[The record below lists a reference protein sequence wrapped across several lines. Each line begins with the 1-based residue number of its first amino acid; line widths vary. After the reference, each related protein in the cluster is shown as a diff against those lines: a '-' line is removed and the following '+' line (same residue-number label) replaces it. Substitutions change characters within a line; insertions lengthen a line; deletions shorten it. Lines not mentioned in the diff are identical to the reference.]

1 MIRGLWSLLLALG
14 LVSVAA
20 GAELPGDS
28 LYQLEIGLVSQ
39 DGQPRTLALYR
50 GQPTMISMFYG
61 SCPRVCPLLIANIR
75 RMEQQLPER
84 ERGRLRVLLVSLD
97 PDRDSP
103 DKLLE
108 LARRHQVDL
117 ARWTLARAEA
127 ADVRKLAAALGI
139 RYRQLPDGEF
149 NHSTVISLL
158 DPEGRIQKQ
167 TSVVAALDPEF
178 VAALR
183 QASSQSA
190 ASPLPGTDPD

>member
-1 MIRGLWSLLLALG
+1 MIRGLWSLLLALS

-20 GAELPGDS
+20 GAELPGNS

-39 DGQPRTLALYR
+39 DGQPRTLARYR

-108 LARRHQVDL
+108 LARRHQADL
-117 ARWTLARAEA
+117 SRWTLARADE

-158 DPEGRIQKQ
+158 DAEGRIQKQ
-167 TSVVAALDPEF
+167 TSVMSSLDPEF
-178 VAALR
+178 LAALR
-183 QASSQSA
+183 QAVD
-190 ASPLPGTDPD
+190 GN

>member
-28 LYQLEIGLVSQ
+28 LYRLEIGLSGQ
-39 DGQPRTLALYR
+39 DGQARLLALYR

-75 RMEQQLPER
+75 RMEKQLPEP
-84 ERGRLRVLLVSLD
+84 ERGRMRVLLVSLD
-97 PDRDSP
+97 PDRDTP
-103 DKLLE
+103 VKLLE

-117 ARWTLARAEA
+117 SRWTLARAEA

-158 DPEGRIQKQ
+158 DAGGRIRKQ
-167 TSVVAALDPEF
+167 TSVMSSLDPEF
-178 VAALR
+178 MAALR
-183 QASSQSA
+183 QAA
-190 ASPLPGTDPD
+190 AGN